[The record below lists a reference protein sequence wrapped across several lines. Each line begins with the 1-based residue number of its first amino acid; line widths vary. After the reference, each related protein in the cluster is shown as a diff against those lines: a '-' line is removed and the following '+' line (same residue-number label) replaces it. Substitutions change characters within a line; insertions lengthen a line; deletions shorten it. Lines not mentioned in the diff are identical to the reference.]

1 MQSEQLWEE
10 AEELE
15 LELELT
21 QLGAEV
27 SLHRLI
33 RLPSRRWNRTLH
45 SVVTFTG

>member
-10 AEELE
+10 AEE

-33 RLPSRRWNRTLH
+33 RLPSRRWNQTLH
-45 SVVTFTG
+45 NVVTYTG